1 MQATTPFGHRLEN
14 ELANEYR
21 RMDSEWFFRWH
32 ALNYGTGQLVDVDRF
47 DGGRIR
53 IGGVEF
59 WGSTEL
65 VYWDAVAR
73 YIHNK
78 INEVFERTEQEM
90 RTVGSQR
97 AAELAEDT
105 ARALAPFFQRIL
117 AHAVDTDRRLKGRG
131 FPDKTYA
138 SPHRTKLSFVA
149 EIEQRKK
156 SLIEFYSV
164 PESKRPNAR
173 EPWFEKFFER
183 HKGKFQLIGAIAGA
197 CTILGLLGRAFGLF

>member
-1 MQATTPFGHRLEN
+1 
-14 ELANEYR
+14 
-21 RMDSEWFFRWH
+21 MDSEWFFRWH

-65 VYWDAVAR
+65 VYWDAIAR
-73 YIHNK
+73 YVHNK
-78 INEVFERTEQEM
+78 INEIFERTEQEI
-90 RTVGSQR
+90 RTVGSQH
-97 AAELAEDT
+97 AAILAEDT
-105 ARALAPFFQRIL
+105 ASVLFPFFQRIL

-131 FPDKTYA
+131 FLDKAYT
-138 SPHRTKLSFVA
+138 SPHQIKVSFAA

-156 SLIEFYSV
+156 SIVEFY
-164 PESKRPNAR
+164 PAPNTNAPNFR

-183 HKGKFQLIGAIAGA
+183 HKGKFQLFGVFAAG
-197 CTILGLLGRAFGLF
+197 CTIVGVLGRAFGLF